1 MRDWSKA
8 EWVDPK
14 YNWKPL
20 PVSEMPERLL
30 IDYATRCNLRC
41 HMCPVWGLEDEG
53 QIDPVKGIMDVA
65 AARKM
70 LDEFTARQPM
80 VAPSIYGEPL
90 LIPNLREVIA
100 DLKSRGIAV
109 AMNTNGLALTEKIA
123 EFFCEQ
129 KVDSVMFSLDSATP
143 ETLKKVRGVDKL
155 AKIEAAVFR
164 LLRIRGDRELPR
176 VGVSYTI
183 QDSNRHEVEE
193 FVTRWVGVVD
203 VVRMGIVFENGTFP
217 DMKEP
222 EVRVAC
228 PVIYK
233 TMPVHNDGS
242 VRLCC
247 LDGVRAT
254 DMGNVFEKGVE
265 EIWHGEA
272 FAKARYYHE
281 TGQWDKVPFC
291 KGCNGWAQYE
301 YEEEIKDGLLIRRS
315 PEYTYY
321 NSLARLTNWKGNLL
335 GGHKPPPA
343 EAIKAEEE
351 KKKRNQGELVQA

>member
-14 YNWKPL
+14 YNWTPL
-20 PVSEMPERLL
+20 PVSDMPERLL

-53 QIDPVKGIMDVA
+53 QIDPVKGIMNLD

-70 LDEFTARQPM
+70 LDEFTKAQPM

-100 DLKSRGIAV
+100 DLKRRGIAV

-143 ETLKKVRGVDKL
+143 GTLKKVRGVDKL

-183 QDSNRHEVEE
+183 QDCNRHEVDE
-193 FVTRWVGVVD
+193 FVSRWVGVVD

-217 DMKEP
+217 DMREP
-222 EVRVAC
+222 PVRVAC

-254 DMGNVFEKGVE
+254 DMGNVFEKGVR
-265 EIWHGEA
+265 EIWHGEE

-321 NSLARLTNWKGNLL
+321 NSLARLTNWTGNLL

-343 EAIKAEEE
+343 EAV
-351 KKKRNQGELVQA
+351 KKREAQGELVQA